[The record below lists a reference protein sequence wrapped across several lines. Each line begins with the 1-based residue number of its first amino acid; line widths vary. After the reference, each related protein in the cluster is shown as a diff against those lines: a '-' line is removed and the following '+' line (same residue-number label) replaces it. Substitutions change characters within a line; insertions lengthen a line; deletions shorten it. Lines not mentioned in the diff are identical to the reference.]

1 MQWYIP
7 MTIIPGIG
15 LLLLSTSNL
24 MLGLNNE
31 LIDLERK
38 EECKVSIINAKLKQL
53 KRLSIAMVFLY
64 IGVLFFLTS
73 GVIITAITKNEVIV
87 LGTLILGVLSVMI
100 AIMILINYS
109 LRAIKIRQERLRI
122 E

>member
-87 LGTLILGVLSVMI
+87 LGTLILGVISVMI